1 MITQKIKKKI
11 IIDLEDEI
19 PELAIN
25 DIQSFSLNQYKS
37 KKNFVYDLVFE
48 EKPKEFPKE
57 VILKVFRTE
66 NFEKE
71 FNAYQKLK
79 SQNVPI
85 PKILFYKNPYLML
98 EKVNGMNLCDV
109 INDNLINKTR
119 LNDLSSSILD
129 LIILSMRKL
138 SHWIALLHRKNIIKK
153 NNFASEVIVL
163 NKGDAHLRDFIIN
176 FNNETIYGLDFEESY
191 EGNYLDDLSWI
202 CCSLLDT
209 EPGIFEM
216 FEPIHKVELINL
228 FLKEYFLINND
239 FKFSFDYFADRLIE
253 DLNIVIKRR
262 YLDFAPINKQAILK
276 SISKQY

>member
-1 MITQKIKKKI
+1 MVAQKIKKKI
-11 IIDLEDEI
+11 INDLQDEI

-25 DIQSFSLNQYKS
+25 DIQSFSLNQFKS

-48 EKPKEFPKE
+48 KKPKNLPVE

-71 FNAYQKLK
+71 FNAYQKL
-79 SQNVPI
+79 QNQNLTI

-109 INDNLINKTR
+109 INDNLINKTK
-119 LNDLSSSILD
+119 LDDLSSDTLD

-138 SHWIALLHRKNIIKK
+138 SHWMALLHRQNVIKNDDS
-153 NNFASEVIVL
+153 ASDVIVL

-216 FEPIHKVELINL
+216 FEPVHKIELINI

-253 DLNIVIKRR
+253 DLNVVIKRR
-262 YLDFAPINKQAILK
+262 SLDFGPVNKQSILK